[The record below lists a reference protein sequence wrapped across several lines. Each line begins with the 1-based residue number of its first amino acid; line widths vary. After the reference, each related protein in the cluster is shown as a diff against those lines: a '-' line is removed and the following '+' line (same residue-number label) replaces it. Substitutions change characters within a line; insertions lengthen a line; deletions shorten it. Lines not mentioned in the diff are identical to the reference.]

1 MYFVMLHLLSK
12 ESSNFYPAASAR
24 YVHHFSHVQR
34 RFFLGE
40 ALWPSLALDVSIA
53 GMWPEQQRSG
63 RRMRI
68 MAVSIDADIQRTVL
82 EELKGDARVH
92 AYEIGVSVKD
102 GVVTLFGY
110 VDSYVKK
117 LAAQEAALRVHG
129 VRAIAND
136 IQVRLPGEGVRN
148 DTDLAR
154 AARETLQWDVEVPAD
169 RLKVTVSNG
178 WVTLDGEV
186 EYAFQKQAAERAI
199 KHMVG
204 VSGVS
209 NLIVVKPRMT
219 PQNLQQEIERALLR
233 NAQIDARNIQV
244 EVQGSKVILRGT
256 VSSYAEQ
263 AAAASAAWAQPG
275 ITDVENLI
283 VVIT

>member
-1 MYFVMLHLLSK
+1 
-12 ESSNFYPAASAR
+12 
-24 YVHHFSHVQR
+24 
-34 RFFLGE
+34 
-40 ALWPSLALDVSIA
+40 
-53 GMWPEQQRSG
+53 
-63 RRMRI
+63 

-186 EYAFQKQAAERAI
+186 EYVFQKQAAERAI

-209 NLIVVKPRMT
+209 NLVVVKPRMT

>member
-1 MYFVMLHLLSK
+1 
-12 ESSNFYPAASAR
+12 
-24 YVHHFSHVQR
+24 
-34 RFFLGE
+34 
-40 ALWPSLALDVSIA
+40 
-53 GMWPEQQRSG
+53 
-63 RRMRI
+63 